1 MALADCQIAMRAS
14 LSSGLYCLIIVYV
27 SFMVFSR
34 LSIVE
39 LSANGCDPQSCC
51 AIGLPVHGF
60 DEAPSSQAL
69 KHFKRAIGQHMT
81 VTCKAGDFADFAVF
95 APLMMNRSTLR
106 ENVQNT
112 LFVL

>member
-1 MALADCQIAMRAS
+1 
-14 LSSGLYCLIIVYV
+14 
-27 SFMVFSR
+27 MVFPR

-51 AIGLPVHGF
+51 AIGLPVHGL
-60 DEAPSSQAL
+60 DEAPFSQTL
-69 KHFKRAIGQHMT
+69 EYFERAIGQHMT
-81 VTCKAGDFADFAVF
+81 VTRKAGDFANFAVF
-95 APLMMNRSTLR
+95 APHMMNRSTLR